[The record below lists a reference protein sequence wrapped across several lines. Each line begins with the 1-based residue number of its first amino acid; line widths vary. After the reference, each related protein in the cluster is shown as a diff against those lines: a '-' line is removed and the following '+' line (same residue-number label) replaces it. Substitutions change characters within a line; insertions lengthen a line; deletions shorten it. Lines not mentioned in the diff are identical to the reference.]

1 MLLAVDV
8 YYIEDK
14 AKAVG
19 VLFNWDDKQPAKIIT
34 EHFTGVEE
42 YIPGEFYRRE
52 LPCILKLL
60 QQVDLAT
67 LEAIIV
73 DGYVYVSNDGDF
85 GLGGKLYGAL
95 DKVVPIIGVAKTSF
109 MANKETVIEVRR
121 GESDNPLYVSAIG
134 TDLDEA
140 AANIKAM
147 KGLYRMPS
155 ILKLMDSET
164 KKE

>member
-1 MLLAVDV
+1 MLLAIDV

-19 VLFNWDDKQPAKIIT
+19 VLFNWDDEQPAQIIT
-34 EHFTGVEE
+34 EYFTGIEE

-60 QQVDLAT
+60 DQLNLQT

-73 DGYVYVSNDGDF
+73 DGYIYINNEGGF
-85 GLGGKLYGAL
+85 GLGGKLYQAL
-95 DKVVPIIGVAKTSF
+95 DKQVPIIGVAKTSF
-109 MANKETVIEVRR
+109 ISNKETVVEVKR

-134 TDLDEA
+134 TSLEEA
-140 AANIKAM
+140 AEHVKNM
-147 KGLYRMPS
+147 KGPYRMPA
-155 ILKLMDSET
+155 ILKLMDTET
-164 KKE
+164 KKD

>member
-1 MLLAVDV
+1 MLLAIDV

-19 VLFNWDDKQPAKIIT
+19 ILFNWNDEQPAQIIT
-34 EHFTGVEE
+34 AHFTGIAE

-60 QQVDLAT
+60 EQVELKT

-73 DGYVYVSNDGDF
+73 DGYTYIDNEGGF
-85 GLGGKLYGAL
+85 GLGGKLYEAL
-95 DKVVPIIGVAKTSF
+95 NKQLPIIGVAKTSF
-109 MANKETVIEVRR
+109 MTNKSTVIEVRR

-140 AANIKAM
+140 ADRVKNM
-147 KGLYRMPS
+147 KGPYRMPA
-155 ILKLMDSET
+155 ILKLMDTET
-164 KKE
+164 KKD